1 MLKKRT
7 GAQERTEQ
15 NMNEEERPDIIHLS
29 TRYKADTS
37 GIKTPA
43 VRFICCMLGVLTLFS
58 ACIVSFADSVGIEI
72 PVNGLAASAPP
83 HSSEPAA
90 ESAEPPISKNEEW
103 LVPPEETAAQPASE
117 TQSIAEAP
125 HESEALPPTD
135 HTGDHRIT
143 ATDLSRNPA
152 GKILIENSTSFSP
165 DIDALLGS
173 VPSWNPSGGTEN
185 NPEVTVTAGES
196 TVLYSSGNNPPQ
208 VLIVH
213 THGTECYSTYPD
225 RYLDS
230 EIGFRTRN
238 TDVNMISVGSKAARA
253 LAENGVSVLHCTIM
267 HDAESYNDSYN
278 YSARS
283 IRALT
288 EEYPSISYVLDLH
301 RDAIQYDDGSLA
313 RPVTETSLGD
323 TAQIMFVVG
332 TNEMGANHPNW
343 ESNLSLAVR
352 LQCLLNG
359 SFGNIARPISLRG
372 AAYNQQYTPG
382 SILVEI
388 GACGNTVEEAH
399 RAAVLLAGALA
410 EIVKNG

>member
-1 MLKKRT
+1 
-7 GAQERTEQ
+7 
-15 NMNEEERPDIIHLS
+15 MNEDERPDVIHLNAQ
-29 TRYKADTS
+29 YKADTS

-43 VRFICCMLGVLTLFS
+43 VRFICCMLGVMTLFS
-58 ACIVSFADSVGIEI
+58 ACVVSFADSVGIEI
-72 PVNGLAASAPP
+72 PIKGIAASAPP
-83 HSSEPAA
+83 RESEPAA
-90 ESAEPPISKNEEW
+90 ESSEPPISQSSGDEW
-103 LVPPEETAAQPASE
+103 GISPEETETPSQTEVQTAANDPQ
-117 TQSIAEAP
+117 
-125 HESEALPPTD
+125 ESEALPPSD
-135 HTGDHRIT
+135 DTGNHRIT
-143 ATDLSRNPA
+143 ATDLSRSPN
-152 GKILIENSTSFSP
+152 GQILIENSTSFSP
-165 DIDALLGS
+165 DINALLGS
-173 VPSWNPSGGTEN
+173 VPVWNPSAGTEN
-185 NPEVTVTAGES
+185 NPEVTVSEGDS
-196 TVLYSSGNNPPQ
+196 TVLYSSGSNPPQ

-238 TDVNMISVGSKAARA
+238 TDLNMISVGSKTAKA

-278 YSARS
+278 YASRS

-313 RPVTETSLGD
+313 RPIAETPLGD

-399 RAAVLLAGALA
+399 RAAELLAGALA

>member
-1 MLKKRT
+1 
-7 GAQERTEQ
+7 
-15 NMNEEERPDIIHLS
+15 MNEDERPDVIHIS
-29 TRYKADTS
+29 AQYAADTS

-43 VRFICCMLGVLTLFS
+43 VRFMCCMIGVMTLFS
-58 ACIVSFADSVGIEI
+58 ACVVSFADSVGIEI
-72 PVNGLAASAPP
+72 PVNGISASAPP
-83 HSSEPAA
+83 RDSEPVT
-90 ESAEPPISKNEEW
+90 ERAEPPISGGEEW
-103 LVPPEETAAQPASE
+103 IIPPDVT
-117 TQSIAEAP
+117 EAP
-125 HESEALPPTD
+125 LQTETPATAKEPQESEALPPSD
-135 HTGDHRIT
+135 NTGDHRIT
-143 ATDLSRNPA
+143 ATDLSRNPS
-152 GKILIENSTSFSP
+152 GQILIENSTSFSP

-173 VPSWNPSGGTEN
+173 VPAWNPSAGTEN
-185 NPEVTVTAGES
+185 NPEVTVSSGES
-196 TVLYSSGNNPPQ
+196 TVLYSSGNNPPR

-230 EIGFRTRN
+230 EIGFRTHN
-238 TDVNMISVGSKAARA
+238 TDVNMISVGSKTAKA

-267 HDAESYNDSYN
+267 HDAESYNNSYN
-278 YSARS
+278 YAARS

-313 RPVTETSLGD
+313 RPITETPLGD

-343 ESNLSLAVR
+343 ENNLSLAVR

-399 RAAVLLAGALA
+399 RAAELLAGALA